1 MVERKQRP
9 DTEEILTAAHQ
20 WMLRLE
26 APDATAKDQSDFERW
41 LAANPR
47 HRDIYDQALTFRE
60 ALVRMSKDDLES
72 DIAKRSG
79 AERFTALLDAL
90 RDGASNVR
98 FQVAG
103 GALAT
108 IAVIAVFAV
117 PIFDSPL
124 ETEPELA
131 LSITEYANAV
141 GETKIIDLNDGTRVT
156 LGAASVMTTRYSD
169 EKRLVELASG
179 TAYFEVMAD
188 KDRPFTVKAGN
199 LTATA
204 LGTSFDVRRG
214 ENTFSVTVAEG
225 SVEVGYPLTL
235 SGNSTS
241 MISRKTVT
249 VGEQVTASLE
259 NGLRSIT
266 PIDADKVG
274 AWREDRLVYTGETLA
289 EVIFDAN
296 RYSTIP
302 IKFAE
307 GSERLK
313 GLRLRGVFRGS
324 DIDRLLMNITQLH
337 PIEIDKSD
345 PSTLLL
351 REKI

>member
-9 DTEEILTAAHQ
+9 DTEEILTAAHE

-26 APDATAKDQSDFERW
+26 SPDATAQDQSDFERW

-60 ALVRMSKDDLES
+60 ALVRMSEDDLEA

-79 AERFTALLDAL
+79 AERFTALLDGL

-108 IAVIAVFAV
+108 MAAMAMLAS
-117 PIFDSPL
+117 PIFDRPL
-124 ETEPELA
+124 ERAPELA
-131 LSITEYANAV
+131 VSVAEYSSAV
-141 GETKIIDLNDGTRVT
+141 GETKIIDLSDGTRVT
-156 LGAASVMTTRYSD
+156 LGAASAMTSSYSD
-169 EKRLVELASG
+169 DKRVVQLASG
-179 TAYFEVMAD
+179 TAYFDVMAD

-214 ENTFSVTVAEG
+214 ENTLTVAVAEG
-225 SVEVGYPLTL
+225 TVEVGYPLTL

-241 MISRKTVT
+241 MISTKMVS

-266 PIDADKVG
+266 PIDSDRVG

-296 RYSTIP
+296 RYSAVP
-302 IKFAE
+302 IAFAP

-313 GLRLRGVFRGS
+313 ELRLRGVFRGS
-324 DIDRLLMNITQLH
+324 DIGRLLTNITQLH
-337 PIEIDKSD
+337 PIEIDRSD
-345 PSTLLL
+345 PGILLL
-351 REKI
+351 REKP

>member
-9 DTEEILTAAHQ
+9 DTEAILTAAYE

-26 APDATAKDQSDFERW
+26 APDATAEDQSDFEHW

-47 HRDIYDQALTFRE
+47 HSDIYDQALTFRE
-60 ALVRMSKDDLES
+60 ALVRMSKDDLEA
-72 DIAKRSG
+72 DIAKPSG
-79 AERFTALLDAL
+79 AERFTALLDGL
-90 RDGASNVR
+90 RNGASNVR

-108 IAVIAVFAV
+108 IAAMAVIAS
-117 PIFDSPL
+117 PIFDRPL
-124 ETEPELA
+124 ESEPELA
-131 LSITEYANAV
+131 LSVAEYSSAV
-141 GETKIIDLNDGTRVT
+141 GETKIIDLSDGTRVT
-156 LGAASVMTTRYSD
+156 LGAASAMTTRYSD
-169 EKRLVELASG
+169 EKRVVQLASG
-179 TAYFEVMAD
+179 TAYFDVVAD
-188 KDRPFTVKAGN
+188 SDRPFSVQAAG

-214 ENTFSVTVAEG
+214 ENTFSVAVAEG
-225 SVEVGYPLTL
+225 SVEVAYPLTL
-235 SGNSTS
+235 NGNSTS

-302 IKFAE
+302 IEFAP

-313 GLRLRGVFRGS
+313 ELRLRGVFRGS
-324 DIDRLLMNITQLH
+324 DINRLLTNITQLH
-337 PIEIDKSD
+337 PIEIDRTN
-345 PSTLLL
+345 PNTLLL
-351 REKI
+351 REKA